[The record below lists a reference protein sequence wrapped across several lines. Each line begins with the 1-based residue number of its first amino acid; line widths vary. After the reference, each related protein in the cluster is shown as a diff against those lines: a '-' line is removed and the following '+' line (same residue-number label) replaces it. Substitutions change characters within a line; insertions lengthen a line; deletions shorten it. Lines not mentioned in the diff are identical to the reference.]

1 MTRLQSLW
9 VDHKIK
15 NKITQIEAAKE
26 LGWSQSTLSQ
36 FITGRLKP
44 NTAAVIK
51 LSDYFDVDPIE
62 IDELGVFIVKINSIS
77 PQKIVSLEKARKEII
92 NLLNEDS
99 IYQIFLENID
109 LIEEMN
115 LTGST
120 IEDITDSF
128 NLKFNFSI

>member
-62 IDELGVFIVKINSIS
+62 IDESVKLRRI
-77 PQKIVSLEKARKEII
+77 K
-92 NLLNEDS
+92 
-99 IYQIFLENID
+99 
-109 LIEEMN
+109 
-115 LTGST
+115 
-120 IEDITDSF
+120 
-128 NLKFNFSI
+128 